1 MAGSKTPKPPAA
13 AQALES
19 AGFSEP
25 GVVFI
30 GGEEALA
37 VIDPEGREHGLLGRI
52 TRSLDTSAREGEA
65 HYAAA
70 AAVRA
75 GHSLVMMSVLGG
87 GEACASTLRG
97 KGIPR
102 LRYWGP
108 LGDLGCSSRRGPLDG
123 VGGRSDNASIR
134 CDPATDIRRRR
145 RSMRPSAEGKT
156 LGMRGQ

>member
-25 GVVFI
+25 AVVI

-52 TRSLDTSAREGEA
+52 TRSLDTSAREEE

-75 GHSLVMMSVLGG
+75 DHSLVMMSVLGG
-87 GEACASTLRG
+87 GEACASTLGG

-102 LRYWGP
+102 LRY
-108 LGDLGCSSRRGPLDG
+108 
-123 VGGRSDNASIR
+123 
-134 CDPATDIRRRR
+134 
-145 RSMRPSAEGKT
+145 
-156 LGMRGQ
+156 